1 MIGSAYL
8 CAWMKTNGDDYRK
21 SDAATRHKNDRFAN
35 VMIRRCDATYNHG
48 HACSTILAQTHIF
61 PVIFVYFIIHLQMP
75 CLAIIRQMI
84 DIYIYIHNQNGAKT
98 DNPKWWI
105 MHGWQCNAEKGFVLF
120 IHTYSFL
127 LSILSVPHSL
137 ALAHSHTYMK
147 WWSRLTCHNL
157 IHCHSLGHIIICN
170 CTRLTVYIEWYWLM
184 LNDRSISVHL
194 RHAANTNSK

>member
-61 PVIFVYFIIHLQMP
+61 PVIFVYFIIHLQMH

-105 MHGWQCNAEKGFVLF
+105 MHGWQCNAEKG
-120 IHTYSFL
+120 SFY
-127 LSILSVPHSL
+127 LSIHIHFSFRFYPFRIRS
-137 ALAHSHTYMK
+137 HSHTVIHT
-147 WWSRLTCHNL
+147 WNDGLGWHAIILFIAIRLVIL
-157 IHCHSLGHIIICN
+157 LFAIAL
-170 CTRLTVYIEWYWLM
+170 VWLCI
-184 LNDRSISVHL
+184 LNGID
-194 RHAANTNSK
+194 